1 MQSNLAIAKMQL
13 VGAKFH
19 IATYIREAI
28 FVTPLPN
35 TKEVN
40 MTKFTS
46 ALFTTVALML
56 TVSPALAAERNDRL
70 FDAEGAS
77 VAKISRV
84 AADGDVLVIYK
95 GKIRRIQAETL
106 TDSDGKLTT
115 SMTRKEIRRL
125 D

>member
-1 MQSNLAIAKMQL
+1 
-13 VGAKFH
+13 
-19 IATYIREAI
+19 
-28 FVTPLPN
+28 
-35 TKEVN
+35 